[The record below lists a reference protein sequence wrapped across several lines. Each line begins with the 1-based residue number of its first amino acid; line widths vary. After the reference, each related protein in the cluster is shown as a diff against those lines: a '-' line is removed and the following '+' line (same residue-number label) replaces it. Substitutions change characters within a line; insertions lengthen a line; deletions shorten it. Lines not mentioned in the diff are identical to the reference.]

1 MLRFFTKFQ
10 RSRNFLLL
18 AFCGLLLIGLIAFYI
33 PNTPLD
39 PSGSFNSSSAEDD
52 TVIATVGSKEIKL
65 KEYRLALA
73 NMASTF
79 GRGNALPMSTLKA
92 LGMDKQVLDQL
103 ISNRLMIDK
112 GEELNLTGTDREVS
126 DTIKRNFVDMDGKWV
141 GAEEY
146 KRRLRLQGQ
155 DVSEYELD
163 RRAEISARK
172 MRSFLSSS
180 IQVSD
185 RDIEEKFKR
194 DNTKVEVAY
203 ATVDLDKIRE
213 KYTPREEDLKS
224 YYESH
229 KAEFKATEAT
239 RKVDYIFISTDDVA
253 KIVPVTEEELQQEYQ
268 NRKQVEFRASI
279 IKLNVLTADD
289 EATVQGKINDLNR
302 RIRGVPGTPPEDFAA
317 VAKGNSQDKSAAVGG
332 DIGWVKKDANKSG
345 DWRQRP
351 YTNGLSVGAID
362 GPFRDGQSWYLM
374 KVTEQRD
381 VPFAQM
387 RDTLKATLTNNKS
400 FQYASQMADK
410 AYEKATEYKDLRK
423 AAEEIAK
430 ELKVNPD
437 TMLKSTPF
445 FKNGDPLPDL
455 GKGAGRASN
464 PAFEEAVATLK
475 KGEIGD
481 KVSIPGGQ
489 AIPRPVEIIEN
500 GQQLNFEQARNQVED
515 KLRQEKEPTLALA
528 KAQDIVRRS
537 ANAADFERLAK
548 AEGLEVKTDTN
559 FNNYSFPGSS
569 AGGLQAGNQAR
580 TALYS
585 LKEGEV
591 VKNPVKI
598 GTSYL
603 IFAATKRTEA
613 DLSALPA
620 ERNNIRTSL
629 LNERQTAALEA
640 YLKTA
645 RINYERDGKIKIY
658 QDRIDKFLASADAPV
673 QQ

>member
-1 MLRFFTKFQ
+1 
-10 RSRNFLLL
+10 
-18 AFCGLLLIGLIAFYI
+18 
-33 PNTPLD
+33 
-39 PSGSFNSSSAEDD
+39 
-52 TVIATVGSKEIKL
+52 
-65 KEYRLALA
+65 
-73 NMASTF
+73 
-79 GRGNALPMSTLKA
+79 
-92 LGMDKQVLDQL
+92 
-103 ISNRLMIDK
+103 
-112 GEELNLTGTDREVS
+112 
-126 DTIKRNFVDMDGKWV
+126 MDGKWA

-146 KRRLRLQGQ
+146 TRRLRLQGQ

-213 KYTPREEDLKS
+213 KYTPSEEDLKS

-253 KIVPVTEEELQQEYQ
+253 KIVPVTEEELKQEYQ

-387 RDTLKATLTNNKS
+387 RETLKATLTNNKS

-430 ELKVNPD
+430 ELKVNPG

-489 AIPRPVEIIEN
+489 AIPQPVEIIEN
-500 GQQLNFEQARNQVED
+500 GQQLNFDQARNQVED

-528 KAQDIVRRS
+528 KAQDIIRRS

-569 AGGLQAGNQAR
+569 AGGLQSGNQAR

-658 QDRIDKFLASADAPV
+658 QDRIDKFLASADTPV